1 MIVKRSRMTLA
12 LAALALGAGAAV
24 SAQGQQ
30 PAAGLAFNPFYIAIS
45 VHDVDAMSAFYVDK
59 LGFKVEKD
67 ASMGQALHF
76 RWLTNGAQRVELIQM
91 AGSQAGPARQKP
103 PGHLTVRGFSHLGIE
118 TPNIEATKAA
128 LISKGVTLAVDISEL
143 APLGMKAMFVI
154 DPEGNAIEIIQRL
167 PR

>member
-1 MIVKRSRMTLA
+1 
-12 LAALALGAGAAV
+12 LAALALGTGTAA
-24 SAQGQQ
+24 SAQRQGQ
-30 PAAGLAFNPFYIAIS
+30 AAGLAFNPFYIAIS
-45 VHDVDAMSAFYVDK
+45 VQDMEAMSAFYVDK

-67 ASMGQALHF
+67 AALGQALHF

-103 PGHLTVRGFSHLGIE
+103 PGHLTIRGFSHLGIE
-118 TPNIEATKAA
+118 TPDIEATKAA
-128 LISKGVTLAVDISEL
+128 LLAKGVTLAVDISTL

-167 PR
+167 PS